1 MQPRKHEN
9 TKKGTFMLRAPTPLS
24 DELEDL
30 VRRTIGCCI
39 TVHRAL
45 GPGLLESIYSRAVC
59 IELDHSAIAYEREKL
74 IPVMYRE
81 QLLCSQRIDMVV
93 ENQIVLEIK
102 SVERLH
108 PVHQAQVLAYLRVS
122 KLRVA
127 LLMNF
132 NVSVLPDGLKRIVL

>member
-1 MQPRKHEN
+1 
-9 TKKGTFMLRAPTPLS
+9 MLRAPTPLS

-81 QLLCSQRIDMVV
+81 QLLCSQRIDIVV
-93 ENQIVLEIK
+93 ENQIVLSNACTPSIK
-102 SVERLH
+102 RKFL
-108 PVHQAQVLAYLRVS
+108 PTFAYRNCGWPS
-122 KLRVA
+122 
-127 LLMNF
+127 
-132 NVSVLPDGLKRIVL
+132 